1 MVAIFARPTTWTA
14 LAVHP
19 CWHSPT
25 GHDLRENACVLIGIA
40 FPLKSERAK
49 YARSS
54 SPEGLGAMRD
64 CACTSATDF
73 HSVAHVELA
82 YQPDH
87 THLQSLLRCVQ
98 ISLSRA
104 TVSHV

>member
-1 MVAIFARPTTWTA
+1 MVAISICPTTWTA
-14 LAVHP
+14 VAVHP
-19 CWHSPT
+19 CWHSTT

-54 SPEGLGAMRD
+54 SPEGLGAT
-64 CACTSATDF
+64 CAHVCTPATDF

-82 YQPDH
+82 YQPDR
-87 THLQSLLRCVQ
+87 THLQSLLRCVPNL
-98 ISLSRA
+98 LSRA